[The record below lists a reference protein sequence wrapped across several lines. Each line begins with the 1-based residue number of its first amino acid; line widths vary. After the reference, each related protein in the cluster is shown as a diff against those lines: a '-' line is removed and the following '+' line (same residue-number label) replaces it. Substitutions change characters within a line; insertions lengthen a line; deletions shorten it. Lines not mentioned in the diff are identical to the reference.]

1 MFKIKEF
8 TICLHCGCSQE
19 VVDNQINALKPLEE
33 EYKVHWNNR
42 IDRFPHMYPT
52 YSELINHSVAT
63 SPTEWVILIND
74 RCSPTVEEVKKIL
87 NLLENGY
94 ACALLYNVGFM
105 GFSKELIRN
114 IGWWDQRYIQGWE
127 DRDWVWRIKLA
138 NLALYESQESAYD
151 YSWRSP
157 LNHPPGQCR
166 EEHLKSKYT
175 FGPVFVTK
183 NLAEETYENWN
194 AVIGDHDHDIKSSW
208 KSWEDSTLNVC
219 YDKPGSGQ
227 SGSSFVAGKEIME
240 VY

>member
-74 RCSPTVEEVKKIL
+74 RCSPTVEEIKKIL

-151 YSWRSP
+151 YSWTSP
-157 LNHPPGQCR
+157 LNHPP
-166 EEHLKSKYT
+166 
-175 FGPVFVTK
+175 
-183 NLAEETYENWN
+183 
-194 AVIGDHDHDIKSSW
+194 
-208 KSWEDSTLNVC
+208 
-219 YDKPGSGQ
+219 
-227 SGSSFVAGKEIME
+227 
-240 VY
+240 